1 MKFDFLPKGIV
12 FSPGRAF
19 SYKKTTVFTEMG
31 KYTISILA
39 TAYFSPL
46 SALILK
52 HTGEEVVAE
61 YRFHPGRD
69 WRFDFAIPSR
79 RVAVEVE
86 GGAFNGGRHIRPEGY
101 LRDMEKY
108 NEAAV
113 SGWCVIRVLPGEL
126 LMLKTLRLVIRAV
139 QNHN

>member
-1 MKFDFLPKGIV
+1 MTGQ
-12 FSPGRAF
+12 
-19 SYKKTTVFTEMG
+19 SY
-31 KYTISILA
+31 
-39 TAYFSPL
+39 SPL

-52 HTGEEVVAE
+52 HTGEKVEAE
-61 YRFHPGRD
+61 YRFHPSRE

-79 RVAVEVE
+79 RVAIEVE

-113 SGWCVIRVLPGEL
+113 GGWCVIRVLPSEL
-126 LMLKTLRLVIRAV
+126 LTLKTLRLIIRAI
-139 QNHN
+139 NF

>member
-1 MKFDFLPKGIV
+1 MKFDFLPKEII

-19 SYKKTTVFTEMG
+19 SYKKTTAFARMG
-31 KYTISILA
+31 KFTISILA
-39 TAYFSPL
+39 MAYFSPL

-69 WRFDFAIPSR
+69 WRFDFAIPSH

-101 LRDMEKY
+101 LRDT
-108 NEAAV
+108 
-113 SGWCVIRVLPGEL
+113 CVARRTADAENVTAGYPCDT
-126 LMLKTLRLVIRAV
+126 KS
-139 QNHN
+139 

>member
-1 MKFDFLPKGIV
+1 MTT
-12 FSPGRAF
+12 PG
-19 SYKKTTVFTEMG
+19 Y
-31 KYTISILA
+31 
-39 TAYFSPL
+39 SPL

-126 LMLKTLRLVIRAV
+126 LMLKTLRLMIRAIN
-139 QNHN
+139 QNKLCQGHQEKD

>member
-1 MKFDFLPKGIV
+1 M
-12 FSPGRAF
+12 
-19 SYKKTTVFTEMG
+19 TTLG
-31 KYTISILA
+31 Y
-39 TAYFSPL
+39 SPL

-86 GGAFNGGRHIRPEGY
+86 GGAFNGGRHIRPEG
-101 LRDMEKY
+101 
-108 NEAAV
+108 
-113 SGWCVIRVLPGEL
+113 WCVIRVLPGEL

>member
-1 MKFDFLPKGIV
+1 MTT
-12 FSPGRAF
+12 PG
-19 SYKKTTVFTEMG
+19 Y
-31 KYTISILA
+31 
-39 TAYFSPL
+39 SPL

-69 WRFDFAIPSR
+69 WRFDFAIPSH
-79 RVAVEVE
+79 RVVVEVE

>member
-1 MKFDFLPKGIV
+1 MTT
-12 FSPGRAF
+12 PG
-19 SYKKTTVFTEMG
+19 Y
-31 KYTISILA
+31 
-39 TAYFSPL
+39 SPL

-69 WRFDFAIPSR
+69 WRFDFA
-79 RVAVEVE
+79 
-86 GGAFNGGRHIRPEGY
+86 IRPEGY

-126 LMLKTLRLVIRAV
+126 LMLKTLRLVIRAI

>member
-1 MKFDFLPKGIV
+1 
-12 FSPGRAF
+12 
-19 SYKKTTVFTEMG
+19 MG

-79 RVAVEVE
+79 RVAVE
-86 GGAFNGGRHIRPEGY
+86 GGGRRLQRWPPY
-101 LRDMEKY
+101 PPPK
-108 NEAAV
+108 AT
-113 SGWCVIRVLPGEL
+113 CVIWRNIMRRQSQAG
-126 LMLKTLRLVIRAV
+126 A
-139 QNHN
+139 

>member
-1 MKFDFLPKGIV
+1 
-12 FSPGRAF
+12 
-19 SYKKTTVFTEMG
+19 MG

-39 TAYFSPL
+39 MAYFSPL

-101 LRDMEKY
+101 LRDTRTAGRTADAENVTAGYPCDTK
-108 NEAAV
+108 
-113 SGWCVIRVLPGEL
+113 S
-126 LMLKTLRLVIRAV
+126 
-139 QNHN
+139 